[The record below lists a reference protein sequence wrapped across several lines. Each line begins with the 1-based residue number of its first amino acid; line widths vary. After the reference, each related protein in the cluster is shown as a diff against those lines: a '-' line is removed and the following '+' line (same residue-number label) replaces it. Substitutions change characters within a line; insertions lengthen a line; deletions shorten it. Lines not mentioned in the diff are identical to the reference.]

1 MHDSIIQ
8 LVLVAQHPAFSPLV
22 LGAGV
27 ELRGRDVVDAC
38 DGHLALPH
46 VSLQLPSWS

>member
-38 DGHLALPH
+38 EEAIKIY
-46 VSLQLPSWS
+46 STIASEFEK